1 MKQFNK
7 NSKQNRILTC
17 LLIICL
23 MLSSLSVWADNETL
37 PSVGTPTGA
46 FEEESTEPVEAES
59 EVNTEVDETEDSSEP
74 QETTERVIEEIVID
88 PELAAVYDYLKF
100 KEEQVADQQVIDV
113 INEHT
118 DNGPQETTNYESELL
133 RSMRLRKQEELN
145 ELKSIVYRSNGYV
158 NVRSEANAEASVVG
172 RMRHNSTA
180 LILDVVYG
188 DDGTWYH
195 IESGPV
201 TGYVKAEF
209 FVSGYEAV
217 EIISSLTLGYVSVLN
232 DAQRLY
238 RYENTDSDT
247 LATLYSG
254 PKYQLVSW
262 NDNFVQILYAQGELG
277 TVYGYVPRDNVT
289 ISWEAPKA
297 VTIEEEQRSL
307 TESNRIIYEMSSV
320 DRSREESLLESS
332 REAAALALQQSIEE
346 SIRDSEAAYEAWL
359 IASRKAEEASIK
371 AVEDES
377 RRVAESL
384 WADEQSRI
392 AESSWLRAREEALA
406 ESSRQAAAAAA
417 AAEASRQA
425 AAQAAAVE
433 ASRQAET
440 QASREAQQAQ
450 NVINNSWYIP
460 ENTSDLRRRIV
471 TNALQYVGV
480 LDYIFG
486 GYSLSSGTDCS
497 GFLSL
502 IYAQYGVELAHY
514 SYYIA
519 RTGVKVM
526 SIDQARPGDIV
537 CWRTWDAGAGQGHVA
552 MYIGRNAEG
561 TPMIVEAPREGL
573 KVRVIEMPTEGF
585 HTIQNVLGD

>member
-1 MKQFNK
+1 MKQFSKRN
-7 NSKQNRILTC
+7 KQNRILTC

-23 MLSSLSVWADNETL
+23 MLSTLSVWADNETL

-46 FEEESTEPVEAES
+46 IEEESTEPVETET
-59 EVNTEVDETEDSSEP
+59 EENTEVDETEDSSEP
-74 QETTERVIEEIVID
+74 QETEERVIEEIVID
-88 PELAAVYDYLKF
+88 PELAAVYDYLKL
-100 KEEQVADQQVIDV
+100 KEEQTAGQQVVNV

-118 DNGPQETTNYESELL
+118 DSATPGTKDYESELL
-133 RSMRLRKQEELN
+133 RSMRMRKQEELN

-158 NVRSEANAEASVVG
+158 NVRSEANAEAEVVG
-172 RMRHNSTA
+172 RMRNNSTA
-180 LILDVVYG
+180 IILDVVYG
-188 DDGTWYH
+188 DDGAWYH
-195 IESGPV
+195 IESGAV
-201 TGYVKAEF
+201 KGYVKAEF

-217 EIISSLTLGYVSVLN
+217 EIISSITLGYASALN

-238 RYENTDSDT
+238 RYESTDSDT

-254 PKYQLVSW
+254 QKYQMVSW
-262 NDNFVQILYAQGELG
+262 NENFVQILYAQGELG
-277 TVYGYVPRDNVT
+277 TVYGYVPRDNVVT
-289 ISWEAPKA
+289 SWEAPKA

-320 DRSREESLLESS
+320 DRSREESLLEQSRIAESSSIQESIENSIAQSSAEYQAYLESSS
-332 REAAALALQQSIEE
+332 RAV
-346 SIRDSEAAYEAWL
+346 
-359 IASRKAEEASIK
+359 EASIK

-377 RRVAESL
+377 RRIAESL
-384 WADEQSRI
+384 WADEQSRA
-392 AESSWLRAREEALA
+392 AESSWLRAREESIA
-406 ESSRQAAAAAA
+406 EASRQAAAAAA

-425 AAQAAAVE
+425 AAAAAAAE
-433 ASRQAET
+433 ASRQAAA

-480 LDYIFG
+480 LDYIWG

-519 RTGVKVM
+519 HTGVKVM

-537 CWRTWDAGAGQGHVA
+537 CWRTWDPSSGQGHVA

-561 TPMIVEAPREGL
+561 VPMIVEAPREGL
-573 KVRVIEMPTEGF
+573 KVRVIPMPDKEI

>member
-1 MKQFNK
+1 MKQFSKRN
-7 NSKQNRILTC
+7 KQNRILTC

-23 MLSSLSVWADNETL
+23 MLSTLSVWADNETL

-46 FEEESTEPVEAES
+46 IEEESTEPVETET
-59 EVNTEVDETEDSSEP
+59 EENTEVDETEDSSEP
-74 QETTERVIEEIVID
+74 QETEERVIEEIVID
-88 PELAAVYDYLKF
+88 PELAAVYDYLKL
-100 KEEQVADQQVIDV
+100 KEEQAADYQVVNV

-118 DNGPQETTNYESELL
+118 DSETPDTKDYESELL
-133 RSMRLRKQEELN
+133 RSMRMRKQEELN

-158 NVRSEANAEASVVG
+158 NVRSEANAEAEVVG
-172 RMRHNSTA
+172 RMRNNSTA
-180 LILDVVYG
+180 IILDVVYG
-188 DDGTWYH
+188 DDGAWYH
-195 IESGPV
+195 IESGAV
-201 TGYVKAEF
+201 KGYVKAEF

-217 EIISSLTLGYVSVLN
+217 EIISSITLGYASALN

-238 RYENTDSDT
+238 RYESTDSDT

-254 PKYQLVSW
+254 QKYQMVSW
-262 NDNFVQILYAQGELG
+262 NENFVQILYAQGELG
-277 TVYGYVPRDNVT
+277 TVYGYVPRDNVVT
-289 ISWEAPKA
+289 SWEAPKA

-320 DRSREESLLESS
+320 DRSREESLLEQSRIAESSSIQESIENSIAQSSAEYQAYLESSS
-332 REAAALALQQSIEE
+332 RAV
-346 SIRDSEAAYEAWL
+346 
-359 IASRKAEEASIK
+359 EASIK

-377 RRVAESL
+377 RRIAESL
-384 WADEQSRI
+384 WADEQSRA
-392 AESSWLRAREEALA
+392 AESSWLRAREESIA
-406 ESSRQAAAAAA
+406 EASRQAAAAAA

-425 AAQAAAVE
+425 AAAAAAAE
-433 ASRQAET
+433 ASRQAAA

-480 LDYIFG
+480 LDYIWG

-514 SYYIA
+514 SYHIA
-519 RTGVKVM
+519 YTGVKVM

-537 CWRTWDAGAGQGHVA
+537 CWRTWDPSSGQGHVA

-561 TPMIVEAPREGL
+561 VPMIVEAPREGL
-573 KVRVIEMPTEGF
+573 KVRVIPMPDKEI